1 MRQPI
6 PVGQEPGGRA
16 VGRGSANFNY
26 GTAFGLTPIEAAQA
40 TSMSNQPGGA
50 GDLIKQRNAGLA
62 RVQQAFPGS
71 QFVENPMYGGL
82 MTPTS
87 TRAPRQSFSQLG
99 APTSDLDD
107 PRNLFPQGSQPGAMT
122 TRTVTPSAPISTA
135 PPPPSTLE
143 KVSEGFRRMMRPV
156 AGAVATGARYA
167 LPPVAGLSAGLDIA
181 EAAHE
186 YGKPER
192 DYTTIGLRGASA
204 LGGGLSMI
212 PATAA
217 VGVPLSLGASA
228 IQAYREDPEIFK
240 KLRRR
245 IFSSDNPEQMVAP

>member
-1 MRQPI
+1 
-6 PVGQEPGGRA
+6 
-16 VGRGSANFNY
+16 
-26 GTAFGLTPIEAAQA
+26 
-40 TSMSNQPGGA
+40 
-50 GDLIKQRNAGLA
+50 
-62 RVQQAFPGS
+62 
-71 QFVENPMYGGL
+71 
-82 MTPTS
+82 
-87 TRAPRQSFSQLG
+87 
-99 APTSDLDD
+99 
-107 PRNLFPQGSQPGAMT
+107 
-122 TRTVTPSAPISTA
+122 
-135 PPPPSTLE
+135 
-143 KVSEGFRRMMRPV
+143 MMRPV
-156 AGAVATGARYA
+156 AGAVATGARYG
-167 LPPVAGLSAGLDIA
+167 LPIAGGLSAGLDIA

-212 PATAA
+212 PATAP

>member
-1 MRQPI
+1 M
-6 PVGQEPGGRA
+6 
-16 VGRGSANFNY
+16 
-26 GTAFGLTPIEAAQA
+26 
-40 TSMSNQPGGA
+40 
-50 GDLIKQRNAGLA
+50 
-62 RVQQAFPGS
+62 
-71 QFVENPMYGGL
+71 
-82 MTPTS
+82 
-87 TRAPRQSFSQLG
+87 
-99 APTSDLDD
+99 
-107 PRNLFPQGSQPGAMT
+107 
-122 TRTVTPSAPISTA
+122 TPSAPISTA
-135 PPPPSTLE
+135 PPAPSTLE
-143 KVSEGFRRMMRPV
+143 RVSEGFRRMMRPI
-156 AGAVATGARYA
+156 GSAVATGARYA

-212 PATAA
+212 PATAP

-228 IQAYREDPEIFK
+228 IQAYREDPDILN